1 MPEDKLP
8 SELELCRQFGVSRTA
23 IREALRTLSTKGLIN
38 VEKGKGIFVKSST
51 PDILSD
57 QMHLY
62 LQMNI
67 QRNYVLDIVH
77 ARQVLEPSIAA
88 LAALNHTS
96 EDEDRLNQD
105 IEEFKSCEGP
115 IGALV
120 SLDMKFHLDIANASQ
135 NSILP
140 LILAPIHKMMPEIK
154 SSVYATN
161 NDARDSALLW
171 HQKILD
177 GIVRRDPEAAKNTM
191 KEHLQIAERHAEI
204 MLQVKGSH
212 VIEK

>member
-1 MPEDKLP
+1 LP
-8 SELELCRQFGVSRTA
+8 SELELCKQFGVSRTA

-38 VEKGKGIFVKSST
+38 VEKGRGIYVRTST
-51 PDILSD
+51 PDILTD

-62 LQMNI
+62 LQLNI

-88 LAALNHTS
+88 LAALNHTA
-96 EDEDRLNQD
+96 EDEDRLRAD
-105 IEEFKSCEGP
+105 IEEFKVCEGP
-115 IGALV
+115 IGNLV

-140 LILAPIHKMMPEIK
+140 LLLAPIHKMMPEIK

-171 HQKILD
+171 HQKIFD
-177 GIVRRDPEAAKNTM
+177 EIIRRDPEAAKQTM
-191 KEHLQIAERHAEI
+191 TEHLSIAEKHAEI
-204 MLQVKGSH
+204 MLKVKGSH
-212 VIEK
+212 AIEK